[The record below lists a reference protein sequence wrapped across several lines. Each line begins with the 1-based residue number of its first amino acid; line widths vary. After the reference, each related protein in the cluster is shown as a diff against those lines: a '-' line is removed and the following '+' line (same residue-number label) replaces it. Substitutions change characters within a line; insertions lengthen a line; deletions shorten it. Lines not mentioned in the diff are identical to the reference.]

1 MKLKK
6 SKLIDW
12 TLLDEKPTIKML
24 TSTLVLLS
32 VPLIALMIYFTGGIK
47 YSYSHL
53 MYIPLVLVGSF
64 FGKRFGIFVAIIA
77 GLLLGPIM
85 PLDTITGE
93 QQVTINW
100 IFRMCIFC
108 VITILSGF
116 ATEFYKRD
124 NEIIKRMSCVNQQ
137 TGIPNINSLPRQPY
151 HYNKDTHCV
160 ITVYI
165 NNYHN
170 LIDYFGIDV
179 YNTLMYKVYLKLKE
193 ELTDEAK
200 IIQSDS
206 NRIWICDNYTTFEEK
221 IKLLH
226 DLLIIPYSIDGINLY
241 LEYSLGFAKPKA
253 CNHSNMAENFQYSDM
268 AARYAQKNNLRYYV
282 FNEALL
288 KNLGDFELVS
298 SFTKAVEEGQLKLV
312 YQPKFDIETRLPI
325 GLEALIRWHHPKK
338 GLIMPDQFI
347 PLIEETQL
355 IHLLTKFV
363 ITEAV
368 KKIEEFNKEGLNI
381 VISVNVSGKNLYDD
395 TFFDKVMKLV
405 NESNIKPNQLEIEI
419 TESVLITNPEAS
431 TILLNKFS
439 ENGFNLSLDDFGK
452 GYSSL
457 AYLCQF
463 NISYLKIDKFFTQ
476 SIDKSNKVLNIVKS
490 IIAMAHTIGAKVIA
504 EGVEDEEILNLAL
517 KLGCEFAQGFYFA
530 RPINDEDIIEW
541 YKQSISVTN

>member
-1 MKLKK
+1 
-6 SKLIDW
+6 
-12 TLLDEKPTIKML
+12 
-24 TSTLVLLS
+24 
-32 VPLIALMIYFTGGIK
+32 
-47 YSYSHL
+47 
-53 MYIPLVLVGSF
+53 
-64 FGKRFGIFVAIIA
+64 
-77 GLLLGPIM
+77 
-85 PLDTITGE
+85 
-93 QQVTINW
+93 
-100 IFRMCIFC
+100 
-108 VITILSGF
+108 
-116 ATEFYKRD
+116 
-124 NEIIKRMSCVNQQ
+124 
-137 TGIPNINSLPRQPY
+137 
-151 HYNKDTHCV
+151 
-160 ITVYI
+160 
-165 NNYHN
+165 
-170 LIDYFGIDV
+170 
-179 YNTLMYKVYLKLKE
+179 
-193 ELTDEAK
+193 
-200 IIQSDS
+200 
-206 NRIWICDNYTTFEEK
+206 
-221 IKLLH
+221 
-226 DLLIIPYSIDGINLY
+226 
-241 LEYSLGFAKPKA
+241 
-253 CNHSNMAENFQYSDM
+253 MAENFQYSDM

-419 TESVLITNPEAS
+419 TESVLMTNPEVS
-431 TILLNKFS
+431 TILLNKFC

-457 AYLCQF
+457 AYLGQF

-476 SIDKSNKVLNIVKS
+476 SIHKSNKMLNIVKS

-541 YKQSISVTN
+541 YKQSISITN